1 MDGRMDGRTAGTD
14 TSDRVALDALTT
26 VTDRGAV
33 EAELQGRAAAVTAG
47 KKQQHKNH
55 IITSHK
61 DKILGLNTDSC
72 FV

>member
-47 KKQQHKNH
+47 KKNNIK
-55 IITSHK
+55 IT
-61 DKILGLNTDSC
+61 
-72 FV
+72 